1 MIITGV
7 RHEEERVLGSEFES
21 VTFVASD
28 TDKITSNNQIDTS
41 DIQHHF
47 ATGEKNHKVSPP
59 LNFSK
64 QL

>member
-28 TDKITSNNQIDTS
+28 TDKITSNNQIV
-41 DIQHHF
+41 IY
-47 ATGEKNHKVSPP
+47 
-59 LNFSK
+59 
-64 QL
+64 